1 MKSSSRVTATAV
13 VGGGPSGLTAALAL
27 ASAGFEVALVA
38 RQAPD
43 DNRTTALLASSV
55 AALETLGV
63 WEACH
68 EHAAPLAA
76 LRIVDATQRLWRAP
90 EARFDAGEI
99 GLEAFA
105 WNIENRRLIA
115 ALEARAAEM
124 PNLHLIR
131 DDAVAIDTHIDG
143 VTIATAGGDTIEA
156 RLAIGADGKNSLC
169 RTAAGI
175 AVQSRSYPQVAL
187 TFSVAHSRPHR
198 DISTE
203 FHTEHGP
210 FTTVPLPGD
219 RSSIVCV
226 VDEATARDLQSLEG
240 DQLDRELERRS
251 HSILGKIKADPGH
264 GAFPL
269 VMDTARRFAAER
281 IALIGEAA
289 HRFPPI
295 GAQGLNLGL
304 RDAAAIAEIAADHRD
319 DPGSAEVIDR
329 YDRER
334 RADVMS
340 RTIAVDLMNRSLLS
354 GFLPVQGLRGIG
366 LHMLNTIGPL
376 RRAMMREGVMPRAAQ
391 PRLMRGEA
399 LL

>member
-27 ASAGFEVALVA
+27 ASVGFEVALVA

-63 WEACH
+63 WDACR

-115 ALEARAAEM
+115 ALEARTAEM

-131 DDAVAIDTHIDG
+131 DHAVAIDSHIDG

-187 TFSVAHSRPHR
+187 TYSVAHSRPHR

-226 VDEATARDLQSLEG
+226 VDEATARDLQSLDG

-281 IALIGEAA
+281 IALIGEAG

-319 DPGSAEVIDR
+319 DPGALEVIDR

>member
-1 MKSSSRVTATAV
+1 MEPSESAAAVV
-13 VGGGPSGLTAALAL
+13 VGGGPSGLTAAIAL
-27 ASAGFEVALVA
+27 ASAGFDTALVA
-38 RQAPD
+38 RAAPA

-63 WEACH
+63 WDDCRGR
-68 EHAAPLAA
+68 AAPLAA
-76 LRIVDATQRLWRAP
+76 LRIVDATHRLWRAP
-90 EARFDAGEI
+90 EAVFEATEI
-99 GLEAFA
+99 GLDAFA
-105 WNIENRRLIA
+105 WNIENRHLIA
-115 ALEARAAEM
+115 ALEARAAAM
-124 PNLHLIR
+124 PNLRQIR
-131 DDAVAIDTHIDG
+131 EDAAAVESHSDG
-143 VTIATAGGDTIEA
+143 VILRTAGGTAIA
-156 RLAIGADGKNSLC
+156 AKLAVGADGRNSLC

-175 AVQSRSYPQVAL
+175 EVQSEAYPQIAL
-187 TFSVAHSRPHR
+187 TYNVSHTRPHR

-210 FTTVPLPGD
+210 FTTVPLPGN

-226 VDEATARDLQSLEG
+226 VSPADADDLQSLSGER
-240 DQLDRELERRS
+240 LDRELERRS
-251 HSILGKIKADPGH
+251 HSILGKIKAEPGY

-269 VMDTARRFAAER
+269 VRETARRFAAGR

-319 DPGSAEVIDR
+319 DPGSPEVIDR

-334 RADVMS
+334 RPDVVG
-340 RTIAVDLMNRSLLS
+340 RTIAVDLLNRTLLSSLL
-354 GFLPVQGLRGIG
+354 PMQGLRGIG
-366 LHMLNTIGPL
+366 LHLLNTVGPL
-376 RRAMMREGVMPRAAQ
+376 RRAIMREGVTPRAGQ

-399 LL
+399 LS